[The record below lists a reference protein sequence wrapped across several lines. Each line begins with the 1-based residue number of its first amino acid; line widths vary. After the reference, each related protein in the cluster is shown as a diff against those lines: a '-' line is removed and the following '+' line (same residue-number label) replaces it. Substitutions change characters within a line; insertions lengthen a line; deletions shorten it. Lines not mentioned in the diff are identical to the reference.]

1 VAEAR
6 AKPQPPKD
14 PSPTPPPRGEG
25 LSPPSLAGKGVGGL
39 GLFPLLAALLF
50 FALAMVR
57 ALGPDDPRDFYIFRL
72 GAELT
77 LRGENPYDVPKVREH
92 IRAQF
97 PKQDAAEFV
106 ANSGYFLPPLAVVAF
121 VPFAVLP
128 WLAAKVAWAVLN
140 AVAAYFIARL
150 PLMLRDRDS
159 PAPHVLLYAVVPF
172 VLLLN
177 PLALAIP
184 FPVGQFTIVFVGCVA
199 AGLLAF
205 ERGRPHLAA
214 VLWVLPFAKPHLALP
229 LIPLAWYLGGW
240 RPAAL
245 LVVLVGVINLAGA
258 WAIGGTPLYLKDYFE
273 FLPQAREAVA
283 FNRVESNPQIT
294 SWNSLL
300 YHFGQ
305 QYKLGLPLIEL
316 GAVTIAAGYLV
327 WVGLLVGRCA
337 ATNSAPSAAWVAAAT
352 AVGGVLCAQVL
363 VYELLFLAVAV
374 PWIRD
379 LFAGGPRAR
388 VWGCLAIALLAWQ
401 FLPLHRMEALGMGFY
416 RPLGVFLFALVVL
429 TGPTARVTSSDSSR

>member
-1 VAEAR
+1 MAFV
-6 AKPQPPKD
+6 PF
-14 PSPTPPPRGEG
+14 
-25 LSPPSLAGKGVGGL
+25 V
-39 GLFPLLAALLF
+39 AALLF

-77 LRGENPYDVPKVREH
+77 LRGENPYDVSKVREH

-106 ANSGYFLPPLAVVAF
+106 NNSGYFLPPLAVAALVL
-121 VPFAVLP
+121 FAVLP

-140 AVAAYFIARL
+140 GLAAYFIARL

-159 PAPHVLLYAVVPF
+159 PAPNVLLWAVVPF
-172 VLLLN
+172 ALVLN
-177 PLALAIP
+177 RWRGDP
-184 FPVGQFTIVFVGCVA
+184 FRWVSSRLFVGCCG
-199 AGLLAF
+199 GLLAF
-205 ERGRPHLAA
+205 ERGKPYLAA

-240 RPAAL
+240 RPAGL
-245 LVVLVGVINLAGA
+245 LVVLVGAINLAGA
-258 WAIGGTPLYLKDYFE
+258 WMIGGTPLYLKEYFE

-283 FNRVESNPQIT
+283 FNRVEMNPQIT

-327 WVGLLVGRCA
+327 WIGLLVGRCA
-337 ATNSAPSAAWVAAAT
+337 ATNSAPSAAWVAAAA

-379 LFAGGPRAR
+379 LFAGGVRAR
-388 VWGCLAIALLAWQ
+388 VWGCLAVALLAWQ
-401 FLPLHRMEALGMGFY
+401 FLPLHRMEALKLDFY
-416 RPLGVFLFALVVL
+416 RPLGVFLLALVVL
-429 TGPTARVTSSDSSR
+429 TGPTARVTSFDSSR